1 LSIRYAEAVMMTDRE
16 LSAFDWKRG
25 AIKATLDLVA
35 SVAEIN
41 LNDFAPYWKFGA
53 KGGT

>member
-1 LSIRYAEAVMMTDRE
+1 MMIDRE
-16 LSAFDWKRG
+16 LSAFDWRRD

-35 SVAEIN
+35 SVAEII